1 MADQVTLFDRD
12 YLDPVL
18 GGDLMVEL
26 MERDRSLWQRVGEAV
41 TAGFLAGKEAQ
52 RAQSQP

>member
-1 MADQVTLFDRD
+1 MAGQVTLFDRD

-41 TAGFLAGKEAQ
+41 TAAFLAGKEAQ